1 MATSGTATF
10 NPDFLEIAEEA
21 FERVGLELRTGYDF
35 RTARRSLNILA
46 LEWANRGIHL
56 WMIEEGTQ
64 VLTPGTATY
73 TLPADTIDLLEHQL
87 RTNAASTNQQDTR
100 LERISFAAYA
110 QIPNKLD
117 EGRPVQ
123 IYIDRQITPE
133 FTVWPVPDGS
143 ETYTVAYWR
152 MRRIQDVG
160 NSGANTIDV
169 PSRFIPA
176 LIAGLAYHI
185 AMKTPDGV
193 ARMGALKAI
202 YDEELQN
209 ALDEDRVKTDLKMV
223 PRIYRVR

>member
-21 FERVGLELRTGYDF
+21 FERAGLELRSGYDF
-35 RTARRSLNILA
+35 RTARRSMNLLA

-56 WMIEEGTQ
+56 WMIEEGSQ

-73 TLPADTIDLLEHQL
+73 TLPADTIDLMEHQL
-87 RTNAASTNQQDTR
+87 RTNAATSSQQDTR

-110 QIPNKLD
+110 QVPNKLD
-117 EGRPVQ
+117 QGRPVQ
-123 IYIDRQITPE
+123 IYIDRQITPQ
-133 FTVWPVPDGS
+133 FTLWPIPDSS

-169 PSRFIPA
+169 PARFIPA
-176 LIAGLAYHI
+176 LVSGLAYHL
-185 AMKTPDGV
+185 AMKRPEIGPRLT
-193 ARMGALKAI
+193 ALKAI

-209 ALDEDRVKTDLKMV
+209 ALDEDRVKTDLKLV
-223 PRIYRVR
+223 PRMYKVR

>member
-21 FERVGLELRTGYDF
+21 FERAGIELRSGYDF
-35 RTARRSLNILA
+35 RTARRSMNLLA

-64 VLTPGTATY
+64 VLTPGTETY
-73 TLPADTIDLLEHQL
+73 VLPADTIDILEHQL
-87 RTNAASTNQQDTR
+87 RTNSGVSNQQDTR
-100 LERISFAAYA
+100 LERISFAGYA

-117 EGRPVQ
+117 QGRPVQ
-123 IYIDRQITPE
+123 IFIDRQITPQ
-133 FTVWPVPDGS
+133 FTLWPVPDDS

-160 NSGANTIDV
+160 DNGANTIDV

-176 LIAGLAYHI
+176 LVAGLAYHI
-185 AMKTPDGV
+185 AMKLPDPGQRLAV
-193 ARMGALKAI
+193 LKAV
-202 YDEELQN
+202 YDQELQN
-209 ALDEDRVKTDLKMV
+209 ALDEDRVKTDLKLV
-223 PRIYRVR
+223 PRMYKTR

>member
-21 FERVGLELRTGYDF
+21 FERAGLELRTGYDF
-35 RTARRSLNILA
+35 RTARRSMNLLA

-56 WMIEEGTQ
+56 WMIEEGSQ
-64 VLTPGTATY
+64 AITPGTATY
-73 TLPADTIDLLEHQL
+73 TLPADTIDILEHQL
-87 RTNAASTNQQDTR
+87 RTNAASSDQQDTR
-100 LERISFAAYA
+100 LQRISFASYA

-117 EGRPVQ
+117 QGRPVQ

-133 FTVWPVPDGS
+133 FTLWPVPDSS
-143 ETYTVAYWR
+143 ETYTVVYWR
-152 MRRIQDVG
+152 MRRVQDVG
-160 NSGANTIDV
+160 NNGANTIDV

-176 LIAGLAYHI
+176 LVAGLAYHI
-185 AMKTPDGV
+185 AMKLPDGSN
-193 ARMGALKAI
+193 RMAMLKAV

-223 PRIYRVR
+223 PRMYRVR

>member
-21 FERVGLELRTGYDF
+21 FERAGIELRSGYDF
-35 RTARRSLNILA
+35 RTARRSMNLLA

-64 VLTPGTATY
+64 VLTPGTETY
-73 TLPADTIDLLEHQL
+73 VLPADTIDILEHQL
-87 RTNAASTNQQDTR
+87 RTNSGVSNQQDTR
-100 LERISFAAYA
+100 LERISFAGYA

-117 EGRPVQ
+117 QGRPVQ
-123 IYIDRQITPE
+123 IFIDRQITPQ
-133 FTVWPVPDGS
+133 FTLWPVPDDS

-160 NSGANTIDV
+160 DSGANTIDV

-176 LIAGLAYHI
+176 LVAGLAYHI
-185 AMKTPDGV
+185 AMKLPDPGQRL
-193 ARMGALKAI
+193 AMLKAV

-209 ALDEDRVKTDLKMV
+209 ALDEDRVKTDLKLV
-223 PRIYRVR
+223 PRMYKTR

>member
-10 NPDFLEIAEEA
+10 NPDFLEIAEAA

-35 RTARRSLNILA
+35 RPARGSLNILA

-117 EGRPVQ
+117 QGRPVQ

-133 FTVWPVPDGS
+133 FTVWPVPDSS

-160 NSGANTIDV
+160 TSGANTIDV

>member
-100 LERISFAAYA
+100 LERLSFAAYA

-117 EGRPVQ
+117 QGRPVQ

-133 FTVWPVPDGS
+133 FTVWPVPDSS

-160 NSGANTIDV
+160 ASGANTIDV

>member
-117 EGRPVQ
+117 QGRPVQ

-133 FTVWPVPDGS
+133 FTVWPVPDSS

-160 NSGANTIDV
+160 ASGANTIDV

>member
-1 MATSGTATF
+1 VATSGTATF

-21 FERVGLELRTGYDF
+21 FERAGIELRSGYDF
-35 RTARRSLNILA
+35 RTARRSMNLLA

-64 VLTPGTATY
+64 VLTPGTETY
-73 TLPADTIDLLEHQL
+73 VLPADTIDILEHQL
-87 RTNAASTNQQDTR
+87 RTNSGVSNQQDTR
-100 LERISFAAYA
+100 LERISFAGYA

-117 EGRPVQ
+117 QGRPVQ
-123 IYIDRQITPE
+123 IFIDRQITPQ
-133 FTVWPVPDGS
+133 FTLWPVPDDS

-160 NSGANTIDV
+160 DSGANTIDV

-176 LIAGLAYHI
+176 LVAGLAYHI
-185 AMKTPDGV
+185 AMKLPDPGQRL
-193 ARMGALKAI
+193 AMLKAV

-209 ALDEDRVKTDLKMV
+209 ALDEDRVKTDLKLV
-223 PRIYRVR
+223 PRMYKTR